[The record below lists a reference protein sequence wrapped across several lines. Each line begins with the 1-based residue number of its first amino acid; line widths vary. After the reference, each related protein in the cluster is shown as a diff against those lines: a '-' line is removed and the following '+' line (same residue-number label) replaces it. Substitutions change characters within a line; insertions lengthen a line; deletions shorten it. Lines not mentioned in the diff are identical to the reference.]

1 MRIDATRLESAA
13 RGIRYAG
20 VTHCC
25 PKPHTTQLVLL
36 KNTNNLR
43 FVSTSPTVA
52 TTLFYQSGDANVMRN
67 RKKPS
72 TQECD
77 EARARRKRKLKS
89 SRDVTKHAYSRL
101 GDTGGARAL
110 TDFHIY
116 TANSCTRASAS
127 YEAALRQTLAQLIQ
141 FIFTEQT
148 HDAYYTPRIRKELY
162 LCKRLHS
169 DDR

>member
-1 MRIDATRLESAA
+1 
-13 RGIRYAG
+13 
-20 VTHCC
+20 
-25 PKPHTTQLVLL
+25 
-36 KNTNNLR
+36 
-43 FVSTSPTVA
+43 
-52 TTLFYQSGDANVMRN
+52 MRN

-72 TQECD
+72 TQECY
-77 EARARRKRKLKS
+77 EARARRKRNLS

-127 YEAALRQTLAQLIQ
+127 YEAALRQTLARLIQ

-148 HDAYYTPRIRKELY
+148 
-162 LCKRLHS
+162 CKTTHNTRGEYVKNYIYVNDFTVMTGETVPSGREKCRL
-169 DDR
+169 